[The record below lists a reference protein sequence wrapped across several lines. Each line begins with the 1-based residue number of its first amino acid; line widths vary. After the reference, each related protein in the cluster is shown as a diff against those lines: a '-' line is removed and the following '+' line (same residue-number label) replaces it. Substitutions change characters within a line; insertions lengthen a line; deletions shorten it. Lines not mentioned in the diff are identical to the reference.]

1 MLYRKSLT
9 ALLALALT
17 VGLTAC
23 SSKPPEEPEPPE
35 SQPSVSVMAPVKPEP
50 EPVLPYVNSH
60 RGGLRAWTWAP
71 GGPSLSCSIT

>member
-35 SQPSVSVMAPVKPEP
+35 SQPSVSVMAPVEP
-50 EPVLPYVNSH
+50 EPALPYVP
-60 RGGLRAWTWAP
+60 R
-71 GGPSLSCSIT
+71 

>member
-35 SQPSVSVMAPVKPEP
+35 SQPCLLYTS
-50 EPVLPYVNSH
+50 
-60 RGGLRAWTWAP
+60 
-71 GGPSLSCSIT
+71 PSPRD

>member
-23 SSKPPEEPEPPE
+23 SSKPPEEPEPPGV
-35 SQPSVSVMAPVKPEP
+35 PAF
-50 EPVLPYVNSH
+50 
-60 RGGLRAWTWAP
+60 RFRDGACGA
-71 GGPSLSCSIT
+71 

>member
-23 SSKPPEEPEPPE
+23 SSKPPEEPEPSPTPPA
-35 SQPSVSVMAPVKPEP
+35 S
-50 EPVLPYVNSH
+50 
-60 RGGLRAWTWAP
+60 
-71 GGPSLSCSIT
+71 